1 MNQAKISN
9 RAKLRRNPQRAHYD
23 EATIHAVL
31 DAGFLCHVAV
41 LVDGYPI
48 VIPTSY
54 GRIGNTLYLH
64 GARKNRMINAVGEG
78 APTSI
83 GVTHL
88 DGLVLAR
95 SLMHHSANYRSV
107 VLFGKGRWV
116 LDPSEQERGL
126 RALTEQMLPGRYDE
140 SRAPS
145 EKEMKIT
152 AVVAF
157 DIEEASA
164 KIRSAPPKDDPEDE
178 DAAVWAGVAPLKI
191 SAGMPIK
198 DDITSESVDM
208 PASVRTYISR

>member
-1 MNQAKISN
+1 MNQSKVSN
-9 RAKLRRNPQRAHYD
+9 RAKVRRNPQRGHYD
-23 EATIHAVL
+23 ETSIHTVL

-41 LVDGYPI
+41 LVDGAPV

-64 GARKNRMINAVGEG
+64 GARQNRMINAVGNG

-95 SLMHHSANYRSV
+95 SLMHHSANYRSA

-116 LDPSEQERGL
+116 EDRAEQERGL
-126 RALTEQMLPGRYDE
+126 RALTEQMLPGRYAE

-145 EKEMKIT
+145 EAEMKIT
-152 AVVAF
+152 SVIAF

-178 DAAVWAGVAPLKI
+178 DAAVWAGVLPLKL

-198 DDITSESVDM
+198 DEITSESVSM
-208 PASVRTYISR
+208 PESVKTFLGR